1 MVDVTQEDGIAI
13 HRDPVPWWAVV
24 LVVAAT
30 FGAGMAMLVPMT
42 YTLAV
47 RLDQLA
53 PGQVGALGV
62 VLGIGSATTLVVAPL
77 SGILSDRTRTRFG
90 RRRPFTVAGLA
101 LGLLSVGIMI
111 AAPNVG
117 VLTLGWVVA
126 AAGWGTA
133 TGSIGNW
140 QADRLPVKQRGS
152 VSGATGLAMQ
162 VSPVVGMLVVAPLS
176 GRTDLAFLVPAG
188 VALVLVGLFVI
199 FAPEQDTRGMALE
212 EERLTVRMV
221 LRSFLFSPRAAPD
234 FAWAWLGR
242 FVFFLGLTATTSF
255 TVYFIAQRLD
265 LAVADVVGV
274 MALVSALS
282 MITATF
288 GSLGGGWLSD
298 RLARRR
304 PFVFLGSLLF
314 GAGSLVLAFAGDFT
328 SILTGM
334 LISSLGIAL
343 FSTAGQALVLDV
355 LPDRDSQAG
364 RYMAITLFAQKI
376 PGVLAPLLAP
386 LLLLVGGGDENFTVL
401 YGVSALLAV
410 AGGAV
415 IATRVTGVR

>member
-1 MVDVTQEDGIAI
+1 MAELTPEGGAAI
-13 HRDPVPWWAVV
+13 RRDPVPWWAVV

-53 PGQVGALGV
+53 PGQVGALGI
-62 VLGIGSATTLVVAPL
+62 VLGVGSATTLVVAPL

-101 LGLLSVGIMI
+101 LGLLSVAIMI

-140 QADRLPVKQRGS
+140 QADRLPARQRGS

-188 VALVLVGLFVI
+188 VALVLVGLFVV
-199 FAPEQDTRGMALE
+199 FAPEDDTRGMTLE
-212 EERLTVRMV
+212 QERLTLRMV

-242 FVFFLGLTATTSF
+242 FVFFLGLTATTRF

-298 RLARRR
+298 RLGRRR

-328 SILTGM
+328 SILIGM

-355 LPDRDSQAG
+355 LPDRESQAG

-386 LLLLVGGGDENFTVL
+386 LLLLVGGGEENFTVL
-401 YGVSALLAV
+401 YAASALLAV
-410 AGGAV
+410 LGGGI
-415 IATRVTGVR
+415 IATRATGVR